1 MKAIRRAHI
10 LLPQELVGEIDA
22 IVGPRKRSAF
32 LVETARAE
40 IRRRR
45 LLQFLES
52 GKPAW
57 GNKDHPELAKGSAA
71 WVRQQ
76 RQEGQTRYAAIERHA
91 RRQSARPGKE
101 K

>member
-1 MKAIRRAHI
+1 MTAVRRAHI

-22 IVGPRKRSAF
+22 IVGARKRSAF

-40 IRRRR
+40 IRRRK

-52 GKPAW
+52 EEPAW
-57 GNKDHPELAKGSAA
+57 KDQDHPELARGSAA
-71 WVRQQ
+71 WVRGL
-76 RQEGQTRYAAIERHA
+76 RQEGRTRSAKVERHA
-91 RRQSARPGKE
+91 GQRKARTGKQ

>member
-1 MKAIRRAHI
+1 MTAVRRAHI

-22 IVGPRKRSAF
+22 IVGARKRSAF

-40 IRRRR
+40 IRRRK

-52 GKPAW
+52 EEPAW
-57 GNKDHPELAKGSAA
+57 KDQDHPELARGSAA
-71 WVRQQ
+71 WVRGL
-76 RQEGQTRYAAIERHA
+76 RQEGRTRSAKVERRAGQRKA
-91 RRQSARPGKE
+91 RTGKQ